1 MKDLEKALGKCR
13 DREGLTEL
21 GRKAM
26 DITFPCVNLGYG
38 LVCLLNQL
46 CYTGGVHIKTIPKK
60 ENTMNTINLYDLKY
74 AIDNDPRVRNADIDS
89 QYMSDDTLIANIKDE
104 KTQNGTKGYVT
115 INIAEGYPDT
125 VLYSVYQKGDRY
137 AVTTGHH
144 DFSDD
149 NEYDTGAQ
157 EIIDDAYNT
166 LLTM

>member
-1 MKDLEKALGKCR
+1 
-13 DREGLTEL
+13 
-21 GRKAM
+21 
-26 DITFPCVNLGYG
+26 
-38 LVCLLNQL
+38 
-46 CYTGGVHIKTIPKK
+46 
-60 ENTMNTINLYDLKY
+60 MNTINLYDLKY
-74 AIDNDPRVRNADIDS
+74 AIDNDPRVRNTDIDS

-104 KTQNGTKGYVT
+104 KTQNGAKGYVT

-137 AVTTGHH
+137 AVTTGYH